1 MTQDVFGARASMET
15 AGGSAVI
22 YRLDRLEKA
31 GHSTVSRLPFSIKV
45 LLEEEGSRGAEGG
58 REPFWPLEHPKSS
71 RPHPLDLLSAHAG
84 ILPLLPV

>member
-45 LLEEEGSRGAEGG
+45 LLEEEGGRGGG
-58 REPFWPLEHPKSS
+58 QKGVGSPFGH
-71 RPHPLDLLSAHAG
+71 
-84 ILPLLPV
+84 